1 MRSKVIAIGDEI
13 LIGQIVNSNAS
24 YIGDKL
30 FQSGIPVEKMVTIGD
45 EEKALMDELKDS
57 MQNYDVTIITGGL
70 GPTHDDLT
78 KPVLVKFF
86 NDELIFDDEVFKDV
100 KEIFISRGVVMP
112 EMNKEQAMVPKTCTV
127 IRNPNGTAPG
137 MWFEKEGKIIVSLPG
152 VPYEMIAMME
162 EFVLPKLGEI
172 FKDKI
177 DYVLKYRTILT
188 TGIGES
194 TLFEKLGDLNDILN
208 GGKLAYLPSAA
219 GVRLRV
225 QVKEKNSDDA
235 DRLLDEAEKFIRE
248 KAGDFVFGIGDE
260 RLEMKIGEALK
271 RNKLTLTVAES
282 CTGGMLSSTIVAIPG
297 SSEYY
302 LGGVTSYA
310 NEAKVEVLGVKEKT
324 LKEFG
329 AVSEQTAKEM
339 AEGARK
345 RFNSDIAVSTTGIAG
360 PAGGSEEKPV
370 GLVWIGYSDKNKTYA
385 NKFNFGNNRER
396 NILRAT
402 TKALE
407 ILYKETAT
415 LG

>member
-1 MRSKVIAIGDEI
+1 
-13 LIGQIVNSNAS
+13 
-24 YIGDKL
+24 
-30 FQSGIPVEKMVTIGD
+30 
-45 EEKALMDELKDS
+45 
-57 MQNYDVTIITGGL
+57 
-70 GPTHDDLT
+70 
-78 KPVLVKFF
+78 
-86 NDELIFDDEVFKDV
+86 
-100 KEIFISRGVVMP
+100 
-112 EMNKEQAMVPKTCTV
+112 
-127 IRNPNGTAPG
+127 
-137 MWFEKEGKIIVSLPG
+137 
-152 VPYEMIAMME
+152 
-162 EFVLPKLGEI
+162 
-172 FKDKI
+172 
-177 DYVLKYRTILT
+177 
-188 TGIGES
+188 
-194 TLFEKLGDLNDILN
+194 
-208 GGKLAYLPSAA
+208 
-219 GVRLRV
+219 
-225 QVKEKNSDDA
+225 
-235 DRLLDEAEKFIRE
+235 
-248 KAGDFVFGIGDE
+248 
-260 RLEMKIGEALK
+260 MKIGEALK